1 MKPKI
6 LVVDNEESITR
17 IIKLNLERTGDYEVL
32 TQNKGRLAIE
42 TAREFMP
49 DMIFLDVMM
58 PDLGGDE
65 IATLIQEDDE
75 LKHIKIVFLT
85 AIVTRDETANG
96 HNEIGGFLFLAKPVS
111 TEDLVR
117 TIETVLSKS

>member
-6 LVVDNEESITR
+6 LVVDNEDGITR
-17 IIKLNLERTGDYEVL
+17 MIKLNLERTGQYEVM
-32 TQNKGRLAIE
+32 TQNKGSLAIE

-49 DMIFLDVMM
+49 DLIFMDVMM
-58 PDLGGDE
+58 PDMGGDE
-65 IATLIQEDDE
+65 VATLLQEDDN

-96 HNEIGGFLFLAKPVS
+96 RNEIGGYLFLAKPVT
-111 TEDLVR
+111 TEDLIR
-117 TIETVLSKS
+117 TIDIALNKN

>member
-17 IIKLNLERTGDYEVL
+17 MIKLNLERTGQYEVI

-42 TAREFMP
+42 TARECMP
-49 DMIFLDVMM
+49 DLIFLDVMM
-58 PDLGGDE
+58 PDMGGDE
-65 IATLIQEDDE
+65 IATLIQEDDK
-75 LKHIKIVFLT
+75 LKHIRIVFLT

-96 HNEIGGFLFLAKPVS
+96 KNEIGGFHFLAKPVS
-111 TEDLVR
+111 TEDLVH
-117 TIETVLSKS
+117 TIEKVLNES

>member
-6 LVVDNEESITR
+6 LVVDNEDSITR
-17 IIKLNLERTGDYEVL
+17 MIKLNLERTGQYEVM
-32 TQNKGRLAIE
+32 TQNKGSLAIE

-49 DMIFLDVMM
+49 DLIFMDVMM
-58 PDLGGDE
+58 PDMGGDE
-65 IATLIQEDDE
+65 VAALLQEDDN

-96 HNEIGGFLFLAKPVS
+96 RNEIGGYLFLAKPAT
-111 TEDLVR
+111 TEDLIR
-117 TIETVLSKS
+117 TIDIALNKN